1 MKFAVRMKEAAGTT
15 LFQRRPL
22 ISPDRPAGFSIV
34 ELMVAAVILTLIL
47 GIIFSITQMISQ
59 TWGKSTAK
67 IEAFQAA
74 RTAFDTMSRKVSQA
88 TLNTYYDYYDSA
100 GNTRASYGTNTSAFT
115 PHRYGRTSD
124 LHFITGR
131 SLVPNQVTHSLFFQ
145 APGGYTDNTNYTGM
159 DTLLNGCGFYIAYD
173 KDNTL
178 PAFVGTLPNKPPDR
192 YRFRLMQYLQPSQSL
207 QVYNPPSASPAGQ
220 KAWFQDALSASPPPV
235 SILSE
240 NIIAMAILP
249 KLSAMDAAEAARQ
262 GKPSALTTDFEYDTR
277 LKSAGGET
285 DHQLPPVV
293 ELVMVAIDENSAR
306 RFCVDSNVP
315 SFGLPGG
322 MNGLFKDSEKLDDDL
337 KTLTNELIAQR
348 VAYRVFRSEIALRGA
363 KWSST
368 P

>member
-1 MKFAVRMKEAAGTT
+1 MKLAVRMKEAAGATFFHR
-15 LFQRRPL
+15 LPL
-22 ISPDRPAGFSIV
+22 SQARFAGFSLV

-88 TLNTYYDYYDSA
+88 TLNTYYDYYDDA
-100 GNTRASYGTNTSAFT
+100 GNTRASHGSNTSAFT

-131 SLVPNQVTHSLFFQ
+131 SLVSNQVTHSLFFQ

-159 DTLLNGCGFYIAYD
+159 ETLLNGCGFYLAYD

-178 PAFVGTLPNKPPDR
+178 PAFVSSLPNKPPDR

-220 KAWFQDALSASPPPV
+220 KAWFQDALSAHPPPV

-240 NIIAMAILP
+240 NIIAMVVLP
-249 KLSAMDAAEAARQ
+249 KLSATDAAEAARQ
-262 GKPSALTTDFEYDTR
+262 GKPAHLTTNFEYDTR
-277 LKSAGGET
+277 LKSAEGVT

-306 RFCVDSNVP
+306 RFCQDSNAP
-315 SFGLPGG
+315 SFGLSGG
-322 MNGLFKDSEKLDDDL
+322 MNSLFKDPEKLEDDL
-337 KTLTNELIAQR
+337 KTLTNELIAQH

-363 KWSST
+363 KWSSS